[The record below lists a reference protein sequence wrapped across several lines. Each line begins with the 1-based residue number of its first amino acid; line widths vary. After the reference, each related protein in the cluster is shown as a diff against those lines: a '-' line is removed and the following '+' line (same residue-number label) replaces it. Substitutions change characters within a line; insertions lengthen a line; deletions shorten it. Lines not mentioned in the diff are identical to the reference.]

1 MYRNIHPIL
10 VASFSTSPSSSSS
23 GAGMYF
29 FVGVGVGGGVGVDG
43 TRAGVGATDAVAFV
57 VFVAVVFANVIVM

>member
-10 VASFSTSPSSSSS
+10 VASFSTSPSSSS

-29 FVGVGVGGGVGVDG
+29 LVGVGVGGGVGVDG

-57 VFVAVVFANVIVM
+57 VFVAVVFANAIVI